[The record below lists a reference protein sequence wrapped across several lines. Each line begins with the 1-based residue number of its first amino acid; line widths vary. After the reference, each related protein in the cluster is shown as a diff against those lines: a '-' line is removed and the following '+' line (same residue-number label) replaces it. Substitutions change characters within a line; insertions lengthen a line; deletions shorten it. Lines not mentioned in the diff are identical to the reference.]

1 MFIQKK
7 ENYSEKLTCYL
18 HCLVFHYCEML
29 ELHGNI
35 HCFSMQPNEKL
46 NDFFTKCY
54 HSSTNKHSLDKKYLL
69 QILKKRNR
77 IEFYKLKG
85 DLEEFHDFNS
95 NSSNTSDEE

>member
-1 MFIQKK
+1 MLIKFGKNSTSISSIKESLKDWIEDFLFIQKK

-54 HSSTNKHSLDKKYLL
+54 HSSTNKQGFVDHSQY
-69 QILKKRNR
+69 
-77 IEFYKLKG
+77 
-85 DLEEFHDFNS
+85 
-95 NSSNTSDEE
+95 T